1 MLTHPMFSSHR
12 MSRPK
17 TKKMSIQQLKSEVR
31 EELIQNILPF
41 WSTKMIDPNGGF
53 YGQISGEGKVIAE
66 ADKGGILNA
75 RILWSFSS
83 AYLHEK
89 NPIYLEMA
97 NRAKSYI
104 LEHFFDQEF
113 GGTYW
118 MISSDGKPVDT
129 KKQIYSQAFFIY
141 AFTEHFRATGE
152 ESSLQTAVELFRI
165 IEKYSFDT
173 ELNGYFEAYS
183 RDWKLLED
191 LRLSEKDENE
201 KKTMNTHLH
210 ILEAYT
216 NLFRVWKDDEL
227 KKQLL
232 NLILI
237 FTEKI
242 VNQQTH
248 HLDLFFDENWNT
260 KSTIVSFGH
269 DIEASWLID
278 EAARVLG
285 DTKLLA
291 EVQKICI
298 KIAEASCEG
307 LQPDGSMV
315 YETDNGHL
323 ESDRH
328 WWVQSEALVGFLNAY
343 ELTEN
348 SEWLNKA
355 ENCWKYISEKLIDR
369 VGGEWFWSISDAG
382 ISNRFDDKA
391 GFWKCPYHNS
401 RMCLE
406 VMMRAENDYQY

>member
-1 MLTHPMFSSHR
+1 MKSNLF
-12 MSRPK
+12 K
-17 TKKMSIQQLKSEVR
+17 LKQQVK
-31 EELIQNILPF
+31 EELTQNILPF
-41 WSTKMIDPNGGF
+41 WAGKMTDEKHGGF
-53 YGQISGEGKVIAE
+53 YGQIKGDGQLIAE
-66 ADKGGILNA
+66 ANKGGILNA

-89 NPIYLEMA
+89 NPLYLEMA
-97 NRAKSYI
+97 IRAKEYI
-104 LEHFFDQEF
+104 LNHFFDAEF

-118 MISSDGKPVDT
+118 TISFDGKPVDT

-141 AFTEHFRATGE
+141 AFSEYYRASGDDT
-152 ESSLQTAVELFRI
+152 SLQTAIDLFRI
-165 IEKYSFDT
+165 IEKRSFDT

-227 KKQLL
+227 KKQLR

-242 VNQQTH
+242 VNQSTS
-248 HLDLFFDENWNT
+248 HLNLFFDENWNT

-285 DTKLLA
+285 DQELLA
-291 EVQKICI
+291 QVQKICI

-307 LQPDGSMV
+307 LQPDGSLM
-315 YETDNGHL
+315 YELDKGHL
-323 ESDRH
+323 ETDRH
-328 WWVQSEALVGFLNAY
+328 WWVQSEAVVGFLNAY
-343 ELTEN
+343 ELSGN
-348 SEWLNKA
+348 NEWLEKA
-355 ENCWKYISEKLIDR
+355 ENCWKFISEKLVDR
-369 VGGEWFWSISDAG
+369 AGGEWFWSISETGVANL
-382 ISNRFDDKA
+382 SEDKA

-406 VMMRAENDYQY
+406 VMVRAVK

>member
-1 MLTHPMFSSHR
+1 MNNNLLELR
-12 MSRPK
+12 RQVK
-17 TKKMSIQQLKSEVR
+17 
-31 EELIQNILPF
+31 EELTNNILPF
-41 WSTKMIDPNGGF
+41 WAGKMRDEKQDGF
-53 YGQISGEGKVIAE
+53 YGQIKGDGQLIPA

-83 AYLHEK
+83 AYLQEK
-89 NPIYLEMA
+89 NSLYLEMA
-97 NRAKSYI
+97 NRAKNYI
-104 LEHFFDQEF
+104 LNHFFDPEF

-118 MISSDGKPVDT
+118 TISFDGRPVDS

-141 AFTEHFRATGE
+141 AFSEHYRASGDKT
-152 ESSLQTAVELFRI
+152 SLQKAIELFRI
-165 IEKYSFDT
+165 IEKYSFDQ

-183 RDWKLLED
+183 RDWVLLED

-216 NLFRVWKDDEL
+216 NLYRVWKDDEL
-227 KKQLL
+227 EKQLR

-242 VNQQTH
+242 VNQKTF
-248 HLDLFFDENWNT
+248 HLDLFFDENWKT
-260 KSTIVSFGH
+260 KSTIVSYGH

-285 DTKLLA
+285 DEELLA
-291 EVQKICI
+291 NVQKICI

-307 LQPDGSMV
+307 LQSDGSMV
-315 YETDNGHL
+315 YELDKGHL
-323 ESDRH
+323 ETDRH
-328 WWVQSEALVGFLNAY
+328 WWVQSEAVVGFLNAW
-343 ELTEN
+343 EL
-348 SEWLNKA
+348 SGDKQWLEKA
-355 ENCWKYISEKLIDR
+355 EKCWEYISKNLIDR
-369 VGGEWFWSISDAG
+369 VGGEWFWSIADSG
-382 ISNRFDDKA
+382 IPNWSGDKA

-406 VMMRAENDYQY
+406 VMMRAEK

>member
-1 MLTHPMFSSHR
+1 MNHILTEL
-12 MSRPK
+12 K
-17 TKKMSIQQLKSEVR
+17 QQVK
-31 EELIQNILPF
+31 EELTDNILPF
-41 WSTKMIDPNGGF
+41 WMGKMKDDEQGGF
-53 YGQISGEGKVIAE
+53 YGQIKGDGQLIPA

-83 AYLHEK
+83 AYLQEK
-89 NPIYLEMA
+89 NPLYLEMA
-97 NRAKSYI
+97 NRAKAYI
-104 LEHFFDQEF
+104 LNHFFDASS

-118 MISSDGKPVDT
+118 TISFDGKPVDT

-141 AFTEHFRATGE
+141 AFAEHYRASGD
-152 ESSLQTAVELFRI
+152 ESSLQTAIELFRI
-165 IEKYSFDT
+165 IEKYSFDP

-183 RDWKLLED
+183 RDWVLLED

-216 NLFRVWKDDEL
+216 NLYRVWKDNEL
-227 KKQLL
+227 KKQLR

-242 VNQQTH
+242 VNQKTF
-248 HLDLFFDENWNT
+248 HLDLFFDENWTT
-260 KSTIVSFGH
+260 KSTIVSYGH

-285 DTKLLA
+285 DQQLLA
-291 EVQKICI
+291 QVQQICI
-298 KIAEASCEG
+298 QITEASCDG

-315 YETDNGHL
+315 YETDKGHL
-323 ESDRH
+323 ETDRH
-328 WWVQSEALVGFLNAY
+328 WWVQSEAVVGFLNAY

-348 SEWLNKA
+348 QEWLDKA
-355 ENCWKYISEKLIDR
+355 LNCWKYISENLIDR
-369 VGGEWFWSISDAG
+369 AGGEWFWSISYEG
-382 ISNRFDDKA
+382 IANTNEDKA

-406 VMMRAENDYQY
+406 VMAR